1 MESCSK
7 QAGSAWWP
15 VTENTAH
22 TDVHESGELV
32 GSCNSTSLDR
42 FQVRMDIVTQ
52 PCQTL
57 KETTFLFIS
66 FLCFP

>member
-1 MESCSK
+1 MESRSK

-15 VTENTAH
+15 VTENTAQ
-22 TDVHESGELV
+22 TDVHESGERV

-52 PCQTL
+52 SHQTT
-57 KETTFLFIS
+57 KK
-66 FLCFP
+66 